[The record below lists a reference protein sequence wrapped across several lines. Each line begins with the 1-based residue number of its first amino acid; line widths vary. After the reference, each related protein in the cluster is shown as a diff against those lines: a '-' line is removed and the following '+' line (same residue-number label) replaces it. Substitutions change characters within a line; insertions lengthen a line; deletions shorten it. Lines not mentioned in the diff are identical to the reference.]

1 MYNAPWWHMASPIHV
16 DAKLLWRREE
26 KRQVVYSMSTYPTE
40 ETCGFNNNN
49 KNIGLNKK

>member
-1 MYNAPWWHMASPIHV
+1 MVAHGLTNPRRCQAAV
-16 DAKLLWRREE
+16 EEREE
-26 KRQVVYSMSTYPTE
+26 KKQVVYSMSTYPTE